1 MIMRPPEPTLS
12 TRDKIIFALVAL
24 VLLMLPMLCK
34 AGPFSDVFAES
45 AKPLAVESSLPISI
59 SFGDAPVA
67 SVYDVTYHTAD
78 WCGPCREVQSPRVK
92 AGHPQ
97 LRIVTTTE
105 KPPAIQ
111 DNKYWGGT
119 RDAML
124 PYFQWTDSTGKARCH
139 EGLTTLNNLV
149 AVIERNNPPSLTVGG
164 KQSVTS
170 AGVIHGRERIIA
182 ALDFIRSRVGEGVPM
197 RFEWDRTGAQAL
209 PLLHGAAWT
218 PLAIY
223 GKSGEFRL
231 SATGAINLP
240 VADASLGYRITTDGK
255 LRLRGETEI
264 DASVLDWTK
273 GDVASAGGSKAVGVD
288 PMTILTVV
296 SVLNGIW
303 QALHPTADLT
313 LGGNVSCEAVLHGD
327 NLAIRFS
334 QAPSV
339 RVVAWFT
346 FNLGVESVDVSAE
359 RVRVGFSGSR
369 WVKERTFEVK

>member
-1 MIMRPPEPTLS
+1 
-12 TRDKIIFALVAL
+12 
-24 VLLMLPMLCK
+24 
-34 AGPFSDVFAES
+34 VFAES
-45 AKPLAVESSLPISI
+45 EKAASSKLLPPLSIELPDSSKQSGGVVRPVIYSASWCLPCKPYRKECGEAFDDIDSQWVDIDVGPVPPDVAKLMATLNESNQGNIP
-59 SFGDAPVA
+59 
-67 SVYDVTYHTAD
+67 
-78 WCGPCREVQSPRVK
+78 
-92 AGHPQ
+92 
-97 LRIVTTTE
+97 
-105 KPPAIQ
+105 
-111 DNKYWGGT
+111 
-119 RDAML
+119 
-124 PYFQWTDSTGKARCH
+124 
-139 EGLTTLNNLV
+139 LTTFIDVDGKLRWHVGPLTKQSLK
-149 AVIERNNPPSLTVGG
+149 AMIARSNPPVMREAPHSNAVGSKRG
-164 KQSVTS
+164 QLAPS
-170 AGVIHGRERIIA
+170 AGTIRGRERIIA

-240 VADASLGYRITTDGK
+240 VADVSLGYRFATDGK

-273 GDVASAGGSKAVGVD
+273 GDVASAGDSKAVGVD

-313 LGGNVSCEAVLHGD
+313 LGGNIACEAVLNGD
-327 NLAIRFS
+327 NLAVKFS

-346 FNLGVESVDVSAE
+346 FNLGIESVDISSE

-369 WVKERTFEVK
+369 WIKERTLEVR

>member
-1 MIMRPPEPTLS
+1 MIMRPPEPSLS
-12 TRDKIIFALVAL
+12 TRDKIIFALVAFA
-24 VLLMLPMLCK
+24 LLMLPMLCK
-34 AGPFSDVFAES
+34 AGPFADVFAES
-45 AKPLAVESSLPISI
+45 VKPSSVEQSPSISI

-67 SVYDVTYHTAD
+67 SSAQQVVTTTYVAD
-78 WCGPCREVQSPRVK
+78 WCGPCHSMQNNNG
-92 AGHPQ
+92 AGDARLSCQYVTSAPP
-97 LRIVTTTE
+97 IGIAEFYPTTTWNDASGTLRYVQGE
-105 KPPAIQ
+105 KSLDQ
-111 DNKYWGGT
+111 
-119 RDAML
+119 L
-124 PYFQWTDSTGKARCH
+124 
-139 EGLTTLNNLV
+139 
-149 AVIERNNPPSLTVGG
+149 AVLIARNNPPTVGSNAVASKAVG
-164 KQSVTS
+164 GT
-170 AGVIHGRERIIA
+170 IHGRERIIA

-240 VADASLGYRITTDGK
+240 VADASLGYRFTTDGK

-264 DASVLDWTK
+264 DASVLDWTN
-273 GDVASAGGSKAVGVD
+273 GDVASACGNKAVGVD

-313 LGGNVSCEAVLHGD
+313 LGGNIACEAVLNGD
-327 NLAIRFS
+327 NLAVKFS

-346 FNLGVESVDVSAE
+346 FNLGIESVDVSAE

-369 WVKERTFEVK
+369 WVKERTLEVK